1 MSGSIIGF
9 MARKLLVASIGVA
22 TMTYVATTS
31 LLGACGSSG
40 KTGGSG
46 GDSGNTGD
54 GQMSD
59 SPMVEEGPVANL
71 AVMPDSSG
79 MQPDSPSDVMQVD
92 DFPVANL
99 AAMPDAGFDSAGG

>member
-1 MSGSIIGF
+1 

-40 KTGGSG
+40 KTSG
-46 GDSGNTGD
+46 GDSGAGD
-54 GQMSD
+54 GQVSD
-59 SPMVEEGPVANL
+59 APQMDDFPVANL

-79 MQPDSPSDVMQVD
+79 MQDSPNDTLQMD

-99 AAMPDAGFDSAGG
+99 AVGPDAGFDSAGG

>member
-1 MSGSIIGF
+1 

-31 LLGACGSSG
+31 LVTSCSSSSTQG
-40 KTGGSG
+40 KI
-46 GDSGNTGD
+46 DSGT
-54 GQMSD
+54 SD
-59 SPMVEEGPVANL
+59 AVDDYPVANL

-79 MQPDSPSDVMQVD
+79 MQDSPSDTLQVD

-99 AAMPDAGFDSAGG
+99 AVIPDAGFDSAGG